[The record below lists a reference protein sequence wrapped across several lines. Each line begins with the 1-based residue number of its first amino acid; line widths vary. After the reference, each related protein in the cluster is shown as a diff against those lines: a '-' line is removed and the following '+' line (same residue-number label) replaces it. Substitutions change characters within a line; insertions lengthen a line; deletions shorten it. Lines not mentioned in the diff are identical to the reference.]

1 MGIEALIGAGAD
13 LLSGAADA
21 IGSVI
26 SDLGTEFASAAA
38 PTDLPVFQAA
48 NPLDFGG
55 YEAVGSFAGYDAWV
69 EAFDKGSIV
78 GSASPVTYGFDVLT
92 PTELFGTIS
101 PVSDF
106 PGLTRSLSDSV
117 PLSSIKDVASTVQKD
132 FGRFVSDAQAGL
144 VAYQKVAP
152 LVNLASSALGIQN
165 PVNAILAPVSQ
176 AVGIAGAAAGVAGAV
191 STGDIRSLAT
201 NPAVINAVYSVAGS
215 GLAPVAQGIG
225 AGVSLYNTV
234 NALGSTV
241 NPVLQPGALVATN
254 GIVGG
259 TSWVPRELN
268 DEEAAALERNLD
280 PRLINRLVDPETN
293 QPLTYNT
300 ALISRDELNLTI
312 NDYNTEIANSE
323 RAIQSNNANI
333 TAIEAELADGNLSDD
348 RRSELEAALQASYEN
363 NAIQQNIRDSNLAG
377 LSTAVSSLAADQE
390 IINSTN
396 NSLTQSP
403 GAITTST
410 YQDSVFAALTAAGLI
425 PSVSN
430 INRTPTNVEV
440 GFIAEQPPN
449 AAPDPGTGV
458 GVQARNL
465 VQEARNQQTLRNL
478 TNTKAQSSDWRV
490 RLRLA
495 PNSTYLYNAFQPGLL
510 APLSA
515 KEGTDGVVFPYTPS
529 IDTAYKANYESYD
542 LTHSNY
548 RGYFYKNSYVDAVN
562 IRAQFTAQD
571 TVEANY
577 LLAVIHFFR
586 SATKMFY
593 GQDSQRGS
601 PPPLVYLS
609 GLGGFQFN
617 EHPCVISQFNYQLPS
632 DVDYIR
638 AQTFNRNG
646 TDLLANRTRTSIPGN
661 PLSFGINRLLN
672 NALTQGALDTRPTQ
686 DNLPLGTPTYV
697 PTKMEMSIS
706 LLPIQTRQQVS
717 KQFSLRA
724 FANGNLLQG
733 GFW

>member
-1 MGIEALIGAGAD
+1 MGIEALIDAGAG

-26 SDLGTEFASAAA
+26 SDLGTEFASAAP
-38 PTDLPVFQAA
+38 PTNLPVFQAA

-55 YEAVGSFAGYDAWV
+55 YEVVGSFAGVDAWV
-69 EAFDKGSIV
+69 ELFDKGSIV
-78 GSASPVTYGFDVLT
+78 GSASPVFNAFDVLT
-92 PTELFGTIS
+92 PTEVFGTIS

-106 PGLTRSLSDSV
+106 NLPSNTDSLPS
-117 PLSSIKDVASTVQKD
+117 LSSIKDIGSTVQKD
-132 FGRFVSDAQAGL
+132 FGRFVSDAQSAL

-165 PVNAILAPVSQ
+165 PVNAILVPVSQ

-191 STGDIRSLAT
+191 GTGDIRSLAT
-201 NPAVINAVYSVAGS
+201 NPAVINTVYSVAGS
-215 GLAPVAQGIG
+215 NTSFSVARAIG
-225 AGVSLYNTV
+225 TGVSLYNTA
-234 NALGSTV
+234 NAIGSTV
-241 NPVLQPGALVATN
+241 NSVTQPGAVVATN

-259 TSWVPRELN
+259 TFRELN
-268 DEEAAALERNLD
+268 AAETAALERNFD

-300 ALISRDELNLTI
+300 ALISRDELSLII
-312 NDYNTEIANSE
+312 NDYNTEIANSDQ
-323 RAIQSNNANI
+323 AIRSNNANI

-348 RRSELEAALQASYEN
+348 RRSELEDILRASYEN

-390 IINSTN
+390 IINITN

-403 GAITTST
+403 GAITTSA
-410 YQDSVFAALTAAGLI
+410 DRAIALAAATAAGGI
-425 PSVSN
+425 PSVSS
-430 INRTPTNVEV
+430 INQSPTNVEV
-440 GFIAEQPPN
+440 GFIAEQPPS
-449 AAPDPGTGV
+449 AAPDPSTGV

-465 VQEARNQQTLRNL
+465 VREARNQQTLRNL

-571 TVEANY
+571 TVEADY

-601 PPPLVYLS
+601 PPPMVYLS

-617 EHPCVISQFNYQLPS
+617 EHPCVISQFNYQLPN

-646 TDLLANRTRTSIPGN
+646 TDLLANRVRTSIPGN

-706 LLPIQTRQQVS
+706 LLPIQSRQQVS

>member
-1 MGIEALIGAGAD
+1 MSAFVGALIDFGASAV
-13 LLSGAADA
+13 DA

-26 SDLGTEFASAAA
+26 SDFGTEFLSAADL
-38 PTDLPVFQAA
+38 PKDLPVFQAV

-55 YEAVGSFAGYDAWV
+55 YEVVGSFAGVDAWV
-69 EAFDKGSIV
+69 ELYDRGSIV
-78 GSASPVTYGFDVLT
+78 GSASPVFNAFDVLT
-92 PTELFGTIS
+92 PTEVFGTIS

-106 PGLTRSLSDSV
+106 NLPSITDS
-117 PLSSIKDVASTVQKD
+117 PPSLSSIKDIASTVQKD
-132 FGRFVSDAQAGL
+132 FGRFVSDAQSAL
-144 VAYQKVAP
+144 AAYQKVAP

-191 STGDIRSLAT
+191 GTGDIRSLAT
-201 NPAVINAVYSVAGS
+201 NPAVINTVYSVAGS
-215 GLAPVAQGIG
+215 NTSFSVARAIG
-225 AGVSLYNTV
+225 TGVSLYNTA
-234 NALGSTV
+234 NAIGSTV
-241 NPVLQPGALVATN
+241 NSVTQPGAVVATN

-259 TSWVPRELN
+259 TFRELN
-268 DEEAAALERNLD
+268 AAETAALERRNLD
-280 PRLINRLVDPETN
+280 PALVNFIVDPGTN

-300 ALISRDELNLTI
+300 ALISRDELGLII
-312 NDYNTEIANSE
+312 NDYNTEIANSDQ
-323 RAIQSNNANI
+323 AIRSNNANI
-333 TAIEAELADGNLSDD
+333 TAIEAELRDENLSDD
-348 RRSELEAALQASYEN
+348 RRSELEDLLRASYEN

-396 NSLTQSP
+396 ASVNRSP
-403 GAITTST
+403 VTVTTSA
-410 YQDSVFAALTAAGLI
+410 DLNAALAAATAAGLI

-430 INRTPTNVEV
+430 INQSPTNVEV

-449 AAPDPGTGV
+449 AAPDPSTGV

-465 VQEARNQQTLRNL
+465 VREARNQQTLRNL

-510 APLSA
+510 TPLSA

-571 TVEANY
+571 TVEADY

-601 PPPLVYLS
+601 PPPMVYLS
-609 GLGGFQFN
+609 GHGGFQFN
-617 EHPCVISQFNYQLPS
+617 EHPCVISQFNYQLPN

-706 LLPIQTRQQVS
+706 LLPMQSRQQVS

>member
-1 MGIEALIGAGAD
+1 
-13 LLSGAADA
+13 
-21 IGSVI
+21 
-26 SDLGTEFASAAA
+26 
-38 PTDLPVFQAA
+38 
-48 NPLDFGG
+48 
-55 YEAVGSFAGYDAWV
+55 
-69 EAFDKGSIV
+69 
-78 GSASPVTYGFDVLT
+78 
-92 PTELFGTIS
+92 
-101 PVSDF
+101 
-106 PGLTRSLSDSV
+106 
-117 PLSSIKDVASTVQKD
+117 
-132 FGRFVSDAQAGL
+132 
-144 VAYQKVAP
+144 
-152 LVNLASSALGIQN
+152 VNLASSALGIQN

-268 DEEAAALERNLD
+268 DEEADAHERNLD

-333 TAIEAELADGNLSDD
+333 TAIEAELRDGNLSDD

-377 LSTAVSSLAADQE
+377 LSTAVTSLAEDQE

-396 NSLTQSP
+396 ASVTRSP
-403 GAITTST
+403 ATVTTSA
-410 YQDSVFAALTAAGLI
+410 DLNAALAAATAARLI

-430 INRTPTNVEV
+430 INQSPTNVEV

-449 AAPDPGTGV
+449 AAPEAGTGV

-646 TDLLANRTRTSIPGN
+646 TDLLANRERTSIPGN

-672 NALTQGALDTRPTQ
+672 NALTQGALDERPTQ

>member
-1 MGIEALIGAGAD
+1 
-13 LLSGAADA
+13 
-21 IGSVI
+21 
-26 SDLGTEFASAAA
+26 
-38 PTDLPVFQAA
+38 
-48 NPLDFGG
+48 
-55 YEAVGSFAGYDAWV
+55 
-69 EAFDKGSIV
+69 
-78 GSASPVTYGFDVLT
+78 VT
-92 PTELFGTIS
+92 
-101 PVSDF
+101 
-106 PGLTRSLSDSV
+106 
-117 PLSSIKDVASTVQKD
+117 
-132 FGRFVSDAQAGL
+132 
-144 VAYQKVAP
+144 
-152 LVNLASSALGIQN
+152 
-165 PVNAILAPVSQ
+165 
-176 AVGIAGAAAGVAGAV
+176 
-191 STGDIRSLAT
+191 
-201 NPAVINAVYSVAGS
+201 
-215 GLAPVAQGIG
+215 
-225 AGVSLYNTV
+225 
-234 NALGSTV
+234 
-241 NPVLQPGALVATN
+241 QPGAVVATN

-259 TSWVPRELN
+259 TGFVLRELN
-268 DEEAAALERNLD
+268 AAETAALERNFD
-280 PRLINRLVDPETN
+280 PGLINRLVDPETN

-300 ALISRDELNLTI
+300 ALISRDELSLII
-312 NDYNTEIANSE
+312 NDYNTEIANSDQ
-323 RAIQSNNANI
+323 AIRSNNANI

-348 RRSELEAALQASYEN
+348 RRSELEDILRASYEN

-390 IINSTN
+390 IINITN

-403 GAITTST
+403 GAITTSA
-410 YQDSVFAALTAAGLI
+410 DRAIALAAATAAGGI
-425 PSVSN
+425 PSVSS
-430 INRTPTNVEV
+430 INQSPTNVEV
-440 GFIAEQPPN
+440 GFIAEQPPS
-449 AAPDPGTGV
+449 AAPDPSTGV

-465 VQEARNQQTLRNL
+465 VREARNQQTLRNL

-571 TVEANY
+571 TVEADY

-601 PPPLVYLS
+601 PPPMVYLS

-617 EHPCVISQFNYQLPS
+617 EHPCVISQFNYQLPN

-646 TDLLANRTRTSIPGN
+646 TDLLANRVRTSIPGN

-706 LLPIQTRQQVS
+706 LLPMQSRQQVS